1 METNVYGTMKVL
13 FVTYHY
19 LHGHGGGIFSS
30 RGFINAFSALAD
42 EMTLLYPVKNGEM
55 AEGLSAA
62 VRAIPVAYEKSRF
75 RKFLDLLAGRTH
87 RYFGLFDRVLAEG
100 DFDTVV
106 FDSCYASYR
115 LVEKAR
121 KAGCR
126 TVAIHHNYQCEYV
139 RDNYRFP
146 LRPLMLFWTRK
157 AEAGA
162 VRGCDLNLT
171 MTRHDLSLLQRHY
184 DRSGKAVFK
193 VIGDF
198 EYESVPVS
206 MDLEPVS
213 DPVYVITGNLG
224 MMQTELSLIPW
235 LEDEY
240 PVLMEE
246 EPEAHVI
253 VAGKAPTE
261 RILTEC
267 RKRGVEVVDTP
278 ADMGAVLARGR
289 YYLCPTSL
297 GSGLK
302 LRIMDGLKTGMPVVT
317 HYVSLRGYESFLDR
331 FVFSYTDAESFRTAL
346 RKMKVA
352 PWSREEI
359 ICAYKEEFSFEAGVE
374 RLRKILQ

>member
-1 METNVYGTMKVL
+1 MKVL

-30 RGFINAFSALAD
+30 RGFINAFAALS
-42 EMTLLYPVKNGEM
+42 EKLTLLYPVKDGKT
-55 AEGLSAA
+55 AEGLSAR
-62 VRAIPVAYEKSRF
+62 VRTIPVAYEKSRF
-75 RKFLDLLAGRTH
+75 RKFLDLLAGRLH
-87 RYFGLFDRVLAEG
+87 RYFGLFDQVLAEG

-106 FDSCYASYR
+106 FDSCYASFR
-115 LVEKAR
+115 LLEKAR

-126 TVAIHHNYQCEYV
+126 IIVTHHNYQCEYV
-139 RDNYRFP
+139 KDNYRFP
-146 LRPLMLFWTRK
+146 IRPLMLFWTRK
-157 AEAGA
+157 AEAAA
-162 VRGCDLNLT
+162 VRESDLNLT
-171 MTRHDLSLLQRHY
+171 MTQHDLSLLQRHY
-184 DRSGKAVFK
+184 DRSGKAVFR

-206 MDLEPVS
+206 MDREPVS

-235 LEDEY
+235 LEEEY
-240 PVLMEE
+240 PVLLEE

-302 LRIMDGLKTGMPVVT
+302 LRIMDGLKTGMPVLT
-317 HYVSLRGYESFLDR
+317 HYVSLRGYEPFLDR
-331 FVFSYTDAESFRTAL
+331 FVFSYADAESFRTAL
-346 RKMKVA
+346 RKMKSI
-352 PWSREEI
+352 PWNRAEI
-359 ICAYKEEFSFEAGVE
+359 IRAYKEVFSFEAGVE